1 MHPPEADGRLERC
14 VIVAQTIEIGEQ
26 VTVGELAESLQLPVS
41 KVIAELL
48 KNGVMATVNEKIDFD
63 TAQII
68 VGELDLDVELAKQ
81 ERSEATARPKRE
93 VSNAAEPRPPV
104 IALMGHVDHGK
115 TSLLDAIR
123 EVDTTSAE
131 AGGITQ
137 HLSAFQIR
145 HNDRYV
151 TFLDT
156 PGHEAFAA
164 LREHGARLTDL
175 AVLVIAA
182 DEGVKPQTLEA
193 IRFAKQAS
201 VKLVVAANKMDKS
214 GADINKIKQQLADND
229 LTPEDWG
236 GDTIVLPVSAKTKE
250 GIPELLDM
258 ILLVADVEE
267 LIADHSGPAS
277 GIVIESHM
285 EKGKGRVAVAL
296 VEQGA
301 LKPGDY
307 VQVGGTYSKVRTV
320 ENTNGEQLEKA
331 GPSMPV
337 IITGL
342 RDLPDFGDEFE
353 AVASEKEARE
363 KAAHVARERQAGGK
377 SAATTS
383 SELLRIISQKN
394 LLSEFNVVLKADV
407 QGSLTSVV
415 DSLKSI
421 GTEEVGVRVV
431 GSGVGVITESDVHT
445 AATSGAIIYGF
456 HVELPAAV
464 KQIAQRDRVSVRLFS
479 VIYELIDDVKKEL
492 EALLAPE
499 VVEEELG
506 RLMVKGVF
514 KTSKTEVIAGGEVT
528 KGKLS
533 MPAMARVFR
542 DKELIADNLEV
553 TNLKS
558 GPTDVKEVNE
568 GSMCGINLK
577 TESKINLIEGDRI
590 ELFTRDT
597 KQRSL

>member
-1 MHPPEADGRLERC
+1 M
-14 VIVAQTIEIGEQ
+14 AQTIEIGENI
-26 VTVGELAESLQLPVS
+26 TVGKLAESLQLPVS

-68 VGELDLDVELAKQ
+68 VNELDLDVELTKREQAAPM
-81 ERSEATARPKRE
+81 RAKRE
-93 VSNAAEPRPPV
+93 VSDAAQPRPPV

-123 EVDTTSAE
+123 ETEVTKGE

-145 HNDRYV
+145 HNNRYV

-175 AVLVIAA
+175 AVLVVAA

-193 IRFAKQAS
+193 IRFARQAG
-201 VKLVVAANKMDKS
+201 VKIIVAANKMDKP
-214 GADINKIKQQLADND
+214 GADINKLKQQLADND

-236 GDTIVLPVSAKTKE
+236 GETIVLPVSAKTKE
-250 GIPELLDM
+250 GITELLDM

-267 LIADHSGPAS
+267 LKADHSGPAS
-277 GIVIESHM
+277 GIVVESHM

-307 VQVGGTYSKVRTV
+307 VRVGATYAKIRTV
-320 ENTNGEQLEKA
+320 ENTSGEQLEKA

-337 IITGL
+337 VITGL
-342 RDLPDFGDEFE
+342 RDLPDFGDEFD
-353 AVASEKEARE
+353 AWPSEKAARE
-363 KAAHVARERQAGGK
+363 KATQEAQERHGGGR
-377 SAATTS
+377 SAATTG
-383 SELLRIISQKN
+383 SELLRIISQKSQ
-394 LLSEFNVVLKADV
+394 LTEFNVVIKADV

-415 DSLKSI
+415 DSLKTI
-421 GTEEVGVRVV
+421 GTEEVAVRIVS
-431 GSGVGVITESDVHT
+431 SGVGVITENDVHT
-445 AATSGAIIYGF
+445 AVTSGAIIYGF

-464 KQIAQRDRVSVRLFS
+464 KQIAQRDRVSVRLFN
-479 VIYELIDDVKKEL
+479 VIYELIDDVKKEM
-492 EALLAPE
+492 ETLLAPE
-499 VVEEELG
+499 IVEEELG
-506 RLMVKGVF
+506 RLIVKGIF
-514 KTSKTEVIAGGEVT
+514 KTTQKEIIAGGEVS
-528 KGKLS
+528 KGKLVVPS
-533 MPAMARVFR
+533 LARIYR

-558 GPTDVKEVNE
+558 GPTDVKEVE
-568 GSMCGINLK
+568 QGQMCGISLK
-577 TESKINLIEGDRI
+577 TESKLNLAEGDRI
-590 ELFTRDT
+590 ELFTRQT
-597 KQRSL
+597 KTRTL

>member
-1 MHPPEADGRLERC
+1 MAEDTTAKK
-14 VIVAQTIEIGEQ
+14 IEIDEY
-26 VTVGELAESLQLPVS
+26 VTVGQLAELLDLPVS
-41 KVIAELL
+41 KLMVELL

-68 VGELDLDVELAKQ
+68 VGELDDLDVELAKRQ
-81 ERSEATARPKRE
+81 QATAPSRAKRE
-93 VSNAAEPRPPV
+93 VSDTAEQRPPV

-123 EVDTTSAE
+123 ETEVTKGE

-137 HLSAFQIR
+137 HLSAFQIK

-175 AVLVIAA
+175 AVLVVAA

-193 IRFAKQAS
+193 IRFARGAG
-201 VKLVVAANKMDKS
+201 VKIIVAANKIDKPD
-214 GADINKIKQQLADND
+214 ADINKLKQQLAEND
-229 LTPEDWG
+229 LTPEDWS

-250 GIPELLDM
+250 GITELLDM

-267 LIADHSGPAS
+267 LKADHSGPAS

-301 LKPGDY
+301 LKPGDF
-307 VQVGGTYSKVRTV
+307 VQVGGTYSKIRTV
-320 ENTNGEQLEKA
+320 ENTNGEKLEKA

-342 RDLPDFGDEFE
+342 NDLPDFGDEFE
-353 AVASEKEARE
+353 AVSTEKEARI
-363 KAAHVARERQAGGK
+363 KAAGVASERKGGGK
-377 SAATTS
+377 SAVTTG
-383 SELLRIISQKN
+383 SELLRIISQK
-394 LLSEFNVVLKADV
+394 SQMTEFNVVVKADV
-407 QGSLTSVV
+407 QGSLTSVI
-415 DSLKSI
+415 DSLKAL
-421 GTEEVGVRVV
+421 GTEEVAVRVV
-431 GSGVGVITESDVHT
+431 SSGVGVITESDVHT

-464 KQIAQRDRVSVRLFS
+464 KQITQRDRVSVRLFT
-479 VIYELIDDVKKEL
+479 VIYELIDDVKREL

-499 VVEEELG
+499 IIEDELG
-506 RLMVKGVF
+506 RLIVKGIF
-514 KTSKTEVIAGGEVT
+514 KTSKSETIAGGEVS
-528 KGKLS
+528 KGKLAI
-533 MPAMARVFR
+533 PALARVFR
-542 DKELIADNLEV
+542 EKELIVDNLEV

-558 GPTDVKEVNE
+558 GPTDVTEVKE
-568 GSMCGINLK
+568 GQMCGISLK
-577 TESKINLIEGDRI
+577 TESKLNLAEGDRI
-590 ELFTRDT
+590 ELFTRQT
-597 KQRSL
+597 KTRTL